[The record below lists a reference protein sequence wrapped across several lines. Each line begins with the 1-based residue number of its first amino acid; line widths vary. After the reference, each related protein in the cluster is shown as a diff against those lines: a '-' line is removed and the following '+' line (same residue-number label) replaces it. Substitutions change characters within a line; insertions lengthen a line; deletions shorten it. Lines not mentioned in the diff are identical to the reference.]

1 MEKKNTNAGFSLV
14 ELIVVIAI
22 MAILVAVLAPT
33 LISKIEDSRVSTDI
47 STISEVRQAVV
58 DSLATEAVYDNIVPT
73 KTTDGNTTAVYT
85 IAMTDCTVAEVSGA
99 PTNADVSKLKDE
111 LDTIIGSF
119 KFKSKELKDTTQIKI
134 TVTEKGKVIAEPN
147 GDYTNQ
153 DFKIGAQVS
162 EDEE

>member
-58 DSLATEAVYDNIVPT
+58 NALGTEAVYDEIVPT
-73 KTTDGNTTAVYT
+73 DADATYT
-85 IAMTDCTVAEVSGA
+85 INGSDCTVSGC
-99 PTNADVSKLKDE
+99 DKLSAQ

-119 KFKSKELKDTTQIKI
+119 GFKSKTLKDVESIDI
-134 TVTEKGKVIAEPN
+134 TVTPKGKVTAHPTGNDEKQFN
-147 GDYTNQ
+147 
-153 DFKIGAQVS
+153 IGAPSSS
-162 EDEE
+162 EDGE